1 MNERRFYAGELVT
14 TLADRKDVTKGSVGT
29 IVDRWAGN
37 VYGVEDKAGHF
48 DWFFAH
54 HLETTNPLKHQICE
68 GDIVRVITDEQRE
81 SGIGA
86 GDLVRVIKAVEQ
98 ISYYR
103 VLIDDALYWFGWLE
117 LAPYL

>member
-1 MNERRFYAGELVT
+1 MKVLT
-14 TLADRKDVTKGSVGT
+14 DRKDVTKGSVGK

-37 VYGVEDKAGHF
+37 VYVVEDKAGHL

-54 HLETTNPLKHQICE
+54 DLEATSPVRHRIRE
-68 GDIVRVITDEQRE
+68 GDIVRVITEDQRE

-98 ISYYR
+98 INYYR
-103 VLIDDALYWFGWLE
+103 VLIDDELYWFGWLE